1 MDVLILLRHG
11 KAVREHEAAD
21 DKSRGLTER
30 GRRQAAE
37 AGAALAKAG
46 LAPDRILVS
55 GALRTRQTYAALASV
70 FTATPTFLDAL
81 YMGRA
86 ETVWDEAIRTGGKT
100 VLVIGH
106 NPGLH
111 ELAADLAGQSNDH
124 SAPALGLRDRFPTSA
139 YAAFSI
145 AGPRRAAAGPRL
157 LSAWA
162 PSS

>member
-1 MDVLILLRHG
+1 MDLLILLRHG

-37 AGAALAKAG
+37 AGAAIAKAG

-55 GALRTRQTYAALASV
+55 GAQRTRQTYAALSSL
-70 FTATPTFLDAL
+70 FTATPTFLNAL
-81 YMGRA
+81 YMARA
-86 ETVWDEAIRTGGKT
+86 ETVWDEAVRTGGRT

-124 SAPALGLRDRFPTSA
+124 SAQALAVRDGFPTSA

-145 AGPRRAAAGPRL
+145 AGPRRGAAGPRL
-157 LSAWA
+157 LSAWT
-162 PSS
+162 PTS

>member
-11 KAVREHEAAD
+11 KAVREHEAED
-21 DKSRGLTER
+21 DKSRGLTDR

-55 GALRTRQTYAALASV
+55 GALRTRQTYAALASC
-70 FTATPTFLDAL
+70 FTAAPTFLDAL
-81 YMGRA
+81 YMARA
-86 ETVWDEAIRTGGKT
+86 ETVWDEAVRAGGKA

-111 ELAADLAGQSNDH
+111 DLAADLAGQSNDH
-124 SAPALGLRDRFPTSA
+124 SAQALGLRDRFPTSA

-145 AGPRRAAAGPRL
+145 AGPRRTAAAPRL